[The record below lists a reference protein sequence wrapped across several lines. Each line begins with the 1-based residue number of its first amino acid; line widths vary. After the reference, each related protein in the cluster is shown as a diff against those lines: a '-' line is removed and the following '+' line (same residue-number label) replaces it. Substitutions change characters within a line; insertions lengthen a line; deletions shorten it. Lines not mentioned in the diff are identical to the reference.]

1 MPRGQSAKTNPR
13 ELHRE
18 IETTRALSH
27 CSTNQSIVTQTHTAT
42 GNKARTKQKQIF
54 DKQYTTRKCKE
65 IQLKPTAIIFFGK
78 QAVDNE

>member
-42 GNKARTKQKQIF
+42 GNKARTKQKHRDANF
-54 DKQYTTRKCKE
+54 
-65 IQLKPTAIIFFGK
+65 
-78 QAVDNE
+78 